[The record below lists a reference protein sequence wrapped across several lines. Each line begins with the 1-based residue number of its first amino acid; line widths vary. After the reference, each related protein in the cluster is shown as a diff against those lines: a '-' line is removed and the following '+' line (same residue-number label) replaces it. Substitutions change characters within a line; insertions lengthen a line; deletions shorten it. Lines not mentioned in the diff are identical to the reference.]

1 MAQGGEHPTDC
12 GFQKKNTVSDI
23 HFFVNIPEHQ
33 DLCMINQLENFN
45 SDSQC
50 TVLHWCT
57 MMHRSSGS
65 ADSGGWMLQHH
76 HRIRPDS
83 RRLSGKAVGRN
94 HTLIHWVVEEQLEP
108 GNRVQTRVEAEADST
123 TSLLSIL
130 LPSSPFSGWSDAFLP
145 LMTELENK
153 PSREWRRWTRLDSD
167 IQPSHIQPRD
177 IQPNQTSSRVFF
189 FNPKFVFKPKFY
201 YFCAQILYLGSYLCA
216 QVLYLGPNFSICLHS
231 ILSFVPKF

>member
-1 MAQGGEHPTDC
+1 MREAQVCVGAPLIHGPRRGAPHRLWLPEEKYS
-12 GFQKKNTVSDI
+12 FR

-145 LMTELENK
+145 LMTELEG
-153 PSREWRRWTRLDSD
+153 ELDW
-167 IQPSHIQPRD
+167 IR
-177 IQPNQTSSRVFF
+177 TSSRVTSSRGTSSRIGHPAEFF
-189 FNPKFVFKPKFY
+189 FTTK
-201 YFCAQILYLGSYLCA
+201 I
-216 QVLYLGPNFSICLHS
+216 LYLGPNFSILLYS
-231 ILSFVPKF
+231 VLIFVPNFSI